1 MKRVGRIFPVI
12 MCLVLCLTLSPISA
26 MAAWSTEGPITP
38 VTPSEEDDKYR
49 PGTTNPWE
57 TEGPITPDK
66 PTNPTDPVDPVD
78 PVDPDPT
85 PRPTPTP
92 TPTPGGNNDAGGD
105 VTIEDPDVPLADMPE
120 GDLTEIEEQEVPL
133 SDMPE
138 ELTEIEDPE
147 VPLSD
152 MPEEDLTTIE
162 DGDVPLSDVPQTGE
176 ASTVVWLAVL
186 LASGMGLVYLNT
198 GKRKENA

>member
-85 PRPTPTP
+85 PTPTPTPRPTPTP
-92 TPTPGGNNDAGGD
+92 TPTPGCNNDAGGD

-138 ELTEIEDPE
+138 E
-147 VPLSD
+147 
-152 MPEEDLTTIE
+152 DLTTIG

>member
-85 PRPTPTP
+85 PTPTPTPRPTPTP

-120 GDLTEIEEQEVPL
+120 GDLTEIEEQ
-133 SDMPE
+133 
-138 ELTEIEDPE
+138 E